1 LIQNTVYKYFSN
13 CELR

>member
-1 LIQNTVYKYFSN
+1 VIRDDLASN